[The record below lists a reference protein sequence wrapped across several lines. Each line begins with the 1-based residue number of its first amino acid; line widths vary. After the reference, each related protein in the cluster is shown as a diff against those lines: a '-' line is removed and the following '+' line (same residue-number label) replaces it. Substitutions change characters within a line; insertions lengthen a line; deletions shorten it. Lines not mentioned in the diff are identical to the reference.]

1 MNSRVAVRL
10 GLAIGV
16 GLLLAACGAP
26 GDSSNTDKT
35 IKSTTSNGLTITLS
49 SDTGQVKGGKNDL
62 ILLFAD
68 SSGKPV
74 DVGAASLNFHMPAMG
89 SMAEMTETSTLT
101 TTTTPGR
108 YRAQVNLESGGTWE
122 ARISY
127 QGSKG
132 TGQSTMSVSAR

>member
-1 MNSRVAVRL
+1 MNSRIAVRL
-10 GLAIGV
+10 GLAIGF